1 VPLLLKPQEAIM
13 TEYQIEERF
22 EREMDKLDKK
32 YLNNLITAHSYN
44 LMVELLKEWADE
56 QLSKLR

>member
-1 VPLLLKPQEAIM
+1 M
-13 TEYQIEERF
+13 TEDQIEQRF

-32 YLNNLITAHSYN
+32 YLNDTITAHSYN
-44 LMVELLKEWADE
+44 LMVELLKEWAEE